1 MTVRTMSKPQR
12 GRDDVH
18 GILLL
23 DKPVGVTSNNALQ
36 QAKHLLAARK
46 AGHTG
51 SLDPIA
57 TGLLPLC
64 FGDTTKIS
72 SFLLGADKRY
82 WVRIRLGE
90 TTTTGDTEGEVVETR
105 DVAVSAA
112 QVENALA
119 NFRGEIEQIPP
130 MFSALKHQ
138 GQPLYKLARQ
148 GINVE
153 REPRRVVVY
162 KSELERYSDREFDA
176 TIHCSSGFYV
186 RSLAHDIGEYL
197 GCGAHVSALRRTGV
211 ADFNVVAAVTLEA
224 LQQRPGP
231 AERRTDL
238 LSGDQGLTHIPAV
251 ELSVDAA
258 FYLCRGQAVRAANV
272 PGSGWVRLYSKDAG
286 FLGVGTVLQDGRVA
300 PKRLFHGRAAGCG

>member
-1 MTVRTMSKPQR
+1 MSKPQH

-23 DKPVGVTSNNALQ
+23 DKPVGVTSNGALQ

-72 SFLLGADKRY
+72 RFLLGADKRY
-82 WVRIRLGE
+82 WARIRLGE
-90 TTTTGDTEGEVVETR
+90 TTTTGDSEGEVIETR
-105 DVAVSAA
+105 DVAVTAA

-119 NFRGEIEQIPP
+119 SFRGEIEQIPP

-148 GINVE
+148 GISVE

-162 KSELERYSDREFDA
+162 NSELERFFDREFDV

-186 RSLAHDIGEYL
+186 RSLAHDLGDYL
-197 GCGAHVSALRRTGV
+197 GCGGHVSALRRTGV
-211 ADFNVVAAVTLEA
+211 GGFDVAAAVTLEA
-224 LQQRPGP
+224 LRQRPG
-231 AERRTDL
+231 AVERRTDL
-238 LSGDQGLTHIPAV
+238 LTGDQGLTHIPAV

-258 FYLCRGQAVRAANV
+258 FYLCRGQAVRAADV
-272 PGSGWVRLYSKDAG
+272 PESGWVRLYSQGAG
-286 FLGVGTVLQDGRVA
+286 FLGVGTVLEDGRVA
-300 PKRLFHGRAAGCG
+300 PKRLFHGRSAGCG